1 MNAALESALAAARA
15 LAPLEA
21 ELERL
26 DETAAAHRA
35 LAALA
40 QADLLRWCVPA
51 SFGGADAG
59 GLCAPS
65 AVSVRAL
72 SLLRTELARIHGM
85 LDVMFVMQGL
95 GSYPLALGGGALAQ
109 RELPR
114 VARGELVAAF
124 ALTEPGAGSSVGEVS
139 SRARPHAGGWTL
151 DGHKTFISNAGIAHA
166 YAFLART
173 SDDPREP
180 AERALS
186 MFWVPAD
193 APGLRVE
200 RFEVLSPHPIG
211 ELHLTGVELGSQH
224 LIGDPGRGLALAL
237 GTLARFRTSVAAAAC
252 GFARRAL
259 HEARAHLIA
268 RSQFGKPLAANQA
281 LRFDVAEMDTRL
293 RASELLVAE
302 AAAASDAD
310 VKAVLQVARAKY
322 YATETAS
329 YVCDRAVQ
337 LLGGLGVR
345 RGHPVER
352 LFREVRALRIYE
364 GTSEVQKLI
373 IAKELFAR
381 A

>member
-1 MNAALESALAAARA
+1 MNAPLESAIAAAHA

-26 DETAAAHRA
+26 DETAAARRA

-40 QADLLRWCVPA
+40 QAQLLRWCVPS

-72 SLLRTELARIHGM
+72 AQLRIELARIHGM
-85 LDVMFVMQGL
+85 LDVMFVMQAL
-95 GSYPLALGGGALAQ
+95 GSYPLALGGGALAE

-124 ALTEPGAGSSVGEVS
+124 ALTEPGAGSSVGEVA

-173 SDDPREP
+173 SEDPREP

-193 APGLRVE
+193 SAGLAVE
-200 RFEVLSPHPIG
+200 RFEVLAPHPIG
-211 ELHLTGVELGSQH
+211 ELHLKGVELSSQH
-224 LIGDPGRGLALAL
+224 LIGDPGRGLAYALA
-237 GTLARFRTSVAAAAC
+237 TLARMRTSVAAAAC

-259 HEARAHLIA
+259 NEARAHLIA

-322 YATETAS
+322 FATETAS